1 MLAFML
7 TGSRVM
13 SDDKLRPDVCPSV
26 FRQGTS
32 GGNYVALSFDDS
44 PMPRTGD
51 LLRILDELDVRATF
65 FVCGN
70 YATWRPELLE
80 AIAAAGHEIG
90 NHTYDHPNLTRVDDE
105 ALRDEL
111 ARTNRIVKAVTG
123 VVPHLFRPPGGNY
136 DSRVVEEAYRQ
147 EMTTVM
153 WSVSCS
159 DYRNPPVS
167 QLTSCVVRNV
177 RPGAVVL
184 LHDGKRSTL
193 AALPEIVRELREEGY
208 VFVTVGELMRLT
220 SGISLWPGSQDE
232 QTSEEERGVF

>member
-1 MLAFML
+1 ML
-7 TGSRVM
+7 TGSKGAA
-13 SDDKLRPDVCPSV
+13 DDKVRSDIYPSV

-32 GGNYVALSFDDS
+32 EGNYLALTFDDS
-44 PMPRTGD
+44 PMPETAE

-90 NHTYDHPNLTRVDDE
+90 NHTYDHQNLTRVDDE
-105 ALRDEL
+105 TLRDEL
-111 ARTNRIVKAVTG
+111 SRTNRVVKAVTG
-123 VVPHLFRPPGGNY
+123 VAPHLFRPPGGNY
-136 DSRVVEEAYRQ
+136 DSRIVEEAYHQ

-167 QLTSCVVRNV
+167 QLTSCIVRSV
-177 RPGAVVL
+177 RPGAVIL

-193 AALPEIVRELREEGY
+193 RALPEIVRELREEGY
-208 VFVTVGELMRLT
+208 VFVTVGELMQLT
-220 SGISLWPGSQDE
+220 SGMSLWPELQE
-232 QTSEEERGVF
+232 EPQASEEDRGVF